1 MKEKKNNYPWSNK
14 VYIIAEAGVNH
25 NGKLSLAKKL
35 ILKAK
40 QSGADAV
47 KFQTWVEGELTGKFT
62 KKIGYVKE
70 NFKTKLS
77 RYKIS
82 RKLSLSFNEFLKL
95 KKYAKKIK
103 IDFLTTPCGVK
114 SLKFAVNKLKVKY
127 IKIGSSELNNLEFL
141 RTVSLQKK
149 PVFLSTGMG
158 NLQEVKEA
166 YKIFKK
172 NNKHPTFIFQC
183 TSQYPCEDKNAN
195 INVIKTFKKNFP
207 DIGFSD
213 HTIGCEASI
222 SAISLGAK
230 VIEKHFT
237 LNKNYVGPDHKASLN
252 IIELKNFVNS
262 IRRTEKLLGSIKK
275 LPVEAEKKIIS
286 QTRRGVVAAMNLKK
300 GIKIKKHHIKFKRP
314 ATGLSPKEYSKA
326 INKFL
331 KINLKED
338 QPIMLKYLR

>member
-1 MKEKKNNYPWSNK
+1 M
-14 VYIIAEAGVNH
+14 
-25 NGKLSLAKKL
+25 

-158 NLQEVKEA
+158 NLQEVK
-166 YKIFKK
+166 KPI
-172 NNKHPTFIFQC
+172 
-183 TSQYPCEDKNAN
+183 
-195 INVIKTFKKNFP
+195 
-207 DIGFSD
+207 
-213 HTIGCEASI
+213 
-222 SAISLGAK
+222 
-230 VIEKHFT
+230 
-237 LNKNYVGPDHKASLN
+237 
-252 IIELKNFVNS
+252 
-262 IRRTEKLLGSIKK
+262 
-275 LPVEAEKKIIS
+275 
-286 QTRRGVVAAMNLKK
+286 
-300 GIKIKKHHIKFKRP
+300 
-314 ATGLSPKEYSKA
+314 
-326 INKFL
+326 KFL
-331 KINLKED
+331 KK
-338 QPIMLKYLR
+338 Q